1 MSTSS
6 RYLLVV
12 GSFLLL
18 ASITVGII
26 YYNTNFADANQE
38 TKLSGLIIE
47 YPRQGTVFPPD
58 IAPPTIHWEDTRP
71 IVDKWLI
78 TLRFKDNTEALNFTS
93 NKKKWTPPGDEWEKI
108 KGLSLGK
115 VASMEIRGVNS
126 GRPKR
131 YLSGGHVSFET
142 SPDSVVAPIFYRE
155 VNLPFME
162 AVKDPTNI
170 RWRFGSISS
179 EEQPKIVLSKL
190 PVCGNCHSF
199 SKDAKIMGMEADC
212 GNDKGAYAI
221 MPVKQDIILDRSK
234 IISWSNYKMKG
245 EDKEPTFGLNNQ
257 VSPDGRYIAGTV
269 KDQAIAVYRPNLM
282 FSQLF
287 FFVKGM
293 VSIYDRQT
301 KNMYTLPGAND
312 RRYVQTNATWSPDG
326 KYLVFVRNKSYNLD
340 VFNRQHRALI
350 NGPEA
355 DSFIATE
362 GKNIKYDLYRVPFNN
377 GKGGTPVPLK
387 GASNNGMSNY
397 FAKYSPNGKWIAF
410 CKASNYIFLQP
421 DSKLYIIPAEGGE
434 ARELSCNMSILNSW
448 HSWSPN
454 SKWLVFSS
462 KVNGPYTQLFLTHI
476 SDSGTSSPP
485 VVLNHFTSVDRAANI
500 PEFVNAS
507 PEAILKIRENY
518 LDAYSYHRIAEAFHL
533 AGDFERAI
541 PAWREAIK
549 YNPRNYFAH
558 NNLGA
563 LLYQKG
569 LKEEAAAEFKA
580 AIDLH
585 IDDEDHYEAHTNYG
599 KYLLEKGEYKKGV
612 AELETAYKLH
622 PDDVTKRNLETV
634 RNSVKTIA
642 KQEALQYND

>member
-1 MSTSS
+1 MKTSS
-6 RYLLVV
+6 RYLAVV
-12 GSFLLL
+12 GSFFLV
-18 ASITVGII
+18 AAAAISIVYYQTNVSDSKQTAKLTGIFI
-26 YYNTNFADANQE
+26 D
-38 TKLSGLIIE
+38 
-47 YPRQGTVFPPD
+47 YPHPGTLFPPD
-58 IAPPTIHWEDTRP
+58 IAAPTFKWEDTRP
-71 IVDKWLI
+71 AADRWHI
-78 TLRFKDNTEALNFTS
+78 TVRFQNTADVLRFTS
-93 NKKKWTPPGDEWEKI
+93 DKKKWAPSKDAWERMK
-108 KGLSLGK
+108 LGSVGK
-115 VASMEIRGVNS
+115 PATVEIRGVNG
-126 GRPKR
+126 GRPKKI
-131 YLSGGHVSFET
+131 LSGGQVTFET
-142 SPDSVVAPIFYRE
+142 SPDSVIAPIFYRE

-170 RWRFGSISS
+170 RWRFGAISS
-179 EEQPKIVLSKL
+179 EEQPKIVLQKL

-199 SKDAKIMGMEADC
+199 SKDAKVLGMEADC

-221 MPVKQDIILDRSK
+221 MPVKQDIVLDRSK
-234 IISWSNYKMKG
+234 IISWSAYRS
-245 EDKEPTFGLNNQ
+245 EDKEPTFGLLNQ

-301 KNMYTLPGAND
+301 KKMFTLPGAND

-326 KYLVFVRNKSYNLD
+326 KYLVCVRNKSYNLD
-340 VFNRQHRALI
+340 VFNRQRRALI

-355 DSFIATE
+355 DTFIANE
-362 GKNIKYDLYRVPFNN
+362 GKYIKYDLIRVPFNN
-377 GKGGTPVPLK
+377 GKGGAPEPIK

-410 CKASNYIFLQP
+410 CRANNYIFLQP

-476 SDSGTSSPP
+476 SDSGTSTPP
-485 VVLNHFTSVDRAANI
+485 VVLDRFSSADRAANI
-500 PEFVNAS
+500 AEFVNAA
-507 PEAILKIRENY
+507 PDVILKIREDY

-533 AGDFERAI
+533 AGDFFRAI
-541 PAWREAIK
+541 PAWRVALK
-549 YNPRNYFAH
+549 YNPKDYFAH

-563 LLYQKG
+563 LLYEAGRKN
-569 LKEEAAAEFKA
+569 EAAGEFKA
-580 AIDLH
+580 AINLN
-585 IDDEDHYEAHTNYG
+585 IDDEDHYEAHTNYA
-599 KYLLEKGEYKKGV
+599 KYLLDKGEIDKGIG
-612 AELETAYKLH
+612 ELATAYKLH
-622 PDDVTKRNLETV
+622 PDSVTKKNLESV
-634 RNSVKTIA
+634 RNNKKTIA
-642 KQEALQYND
+642 KQEALQY